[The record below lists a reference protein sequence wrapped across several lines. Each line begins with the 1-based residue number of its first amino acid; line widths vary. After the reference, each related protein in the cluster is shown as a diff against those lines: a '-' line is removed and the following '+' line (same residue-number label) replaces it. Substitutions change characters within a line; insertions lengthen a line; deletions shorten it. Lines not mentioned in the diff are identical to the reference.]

1 MLTSVWLLINLNLP
15 HLNSQAP
22 VGTEKRSK
30 SIRGKGGQNKW
41 KSHIMQQ
48 LLKRLHSLGENQGKK
63 IPKHKTSNYSEHF
76 FKKHLQFP
84 KAALQTMRNLFSSQA
99 QNKKQEKNAGILKH
113 VTFSNF

>member
-22 VGTEKRSK
+22 VGTEKRQK
-30 SIRGKGGQNKW
+30 SIRGEEGQIKC

-63 IPKHKTSNYSEHF
+63 IPNHKTSNCSEHLF
-76 FKKHLQFP
+76 IKHL
-84 KAALQTMRNLFSSQA
+84 
-99 QNKKQEKNAGILKH
+99 
-113 VTFSNF
+113 